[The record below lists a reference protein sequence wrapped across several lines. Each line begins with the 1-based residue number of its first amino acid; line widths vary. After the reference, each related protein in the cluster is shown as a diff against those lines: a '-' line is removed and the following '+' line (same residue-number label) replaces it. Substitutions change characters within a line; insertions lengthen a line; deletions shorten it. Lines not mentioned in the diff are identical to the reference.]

1 MNVAG
6 TLSADLAVAVGVTG
20 LQEGGGLGVGQCA
33 GTGLEILQEKPSE
46 EKNIYTYMRYFQ
58 HKHAVVL
65 DAPVFL
71 TSAPPPR

>member
-46 EKNIYTYMRYFQ
+46 EKNIYIRYFQ
-58 HKHAVVL
+58 RKHAVVL